1 MFSSVLDKIP
11 SLFVTV
17 KSSDTNNMK
26 KNRNA
31 KMIAIPEF
39 RVKLS
44 SDYIISE
51 KIDGSCRLLYQG
63 KVWKRRDIKRNKKT
77 GRFKTPPSSWVQ
89 FIKKPTLENH
99 RIGFIPIDLN
109 SKEDKWDKSAIDT
122 NNSIMIHSL
131 TVEGFNSKFVNL
143 DELPDMVT
151 MEFIGPKV
159 QSNPY
164 NLEHHGYYLHGSG
177 IIDDLKINIDNADES
192 LQQVKDYIVMK
203 NKERFF
209 EGIVVSQ
216 DNNYYKFHHNYI

>member
-1 MFSSVLDKIP
+1 MPFSVLDKILC
-11 SLFVTV
+11 LFVTMRT
-17 KSSDTNNMK
+17 SNTNNMK
-26 KNRNA
+26 KNRNT

-39 RVKLS
+39 KVKLS

-63 KVWKRRDIKRNKKT
+63 KVWKRRDIKRNIKT
-77 GRFKTPPSSWVQ
+77 GKFKTPPSSWVQ

-122 NNSIMIHSL
+122 NSIMIHSL
-131 TVEGFNSKFVNL
+131 TVEGFNSKFVNI
-143 DELPDMVT
+143 DELSDMTT

-159 QSNPY
+159 QGNPY
-164 NLEHHGYYLHGSG
+164 NLKHHGYYLHGSG
-177 IIDDLKINIDNADES
+177 IIDDLKINIDNAEES
-192 LQQVKDYIVMK
+192 LQLVKDYIIEK

-209 EGIVVSQ
+209 EGIVVYDS
-216 DNNYYKFHHNYI
+216 NNYYKFHHNYI

>member
-1 MFSSVLDKIP
+1 MPFSVLDKILC
-11 SLFVTV
+11 LFVTMRT
-17 KSSDTNNMK
+17 SNTNNMK
-26 KNRNA
+26 KNRNT

-39 RVKLS
+39 KVKLS

-63 KVWKRRDIKRNKKT
+63 KVWKRRDIKRNIKT
-77 GRFKTPPSSWVQ
+77 GKFKTPPSSWVQ

-122 NNSIMIHSL
+122 NSIMIHSL
-131 TVEGFNSKFVNL
+131 TVEGFNSKFVNI
-143 DELPDMVT
+143 DELSDMTT

-159 QSNPY
+159 QGNPY
-164 NLEHHGYYLHGSG
+164 NLKHHGYYLHGSG
-177 IIDDLKINIDNADES
+177 VIDDLKINIDNAEES
-192 LQQVKDYIVMK
+192 LQLVKDYIIEK

-209 EGIVVSQ
+209 EGIVVYDS
-216 DNNYYKFHHNYI
+216 NNYYKFHHNYI